1 MARKHKMVL
10 QHRSCLPMNM
20 NMFSCYATVAFCLD
34 MDIGLINA
42 KPPSRTLLDWLD
54 VWVPGPHM
62 VPAEARF
69 SKYECCH
76 KGNIVAIKSGV
87 NEPPWWCGRV
97 LFHGFSS
104 VMWLILQLCH
114 STGAMPFRMTC
125 RNMEHMGIDDQEPV
139 LVFLEDLQEVLTY
152 SRTGNMIV
160 VLQPISLYGQ

>member
-20 NMFSCYATVAFCLD
+20 NMFSCYATVAFCLN

-62 VPAEARF
+62 VSAEARF

-76 KGNIVAIKSGV
+76 KGNIVAIKG
-87 NEPPWWCGRV
+87 GRV

-104 VMWLILQLCH
+104 DVAYI
-114 STGAMPFRMTC
+114 AVMPFHRCDALPNDMPKHGAHGY
-125 RNMEHMGIDDQEPV
+125 R
-139 LVFLEDLQEVLTY
+139 
-152 SRTGNMIV
+152 
-160 VLQPISLYGQ
+160 